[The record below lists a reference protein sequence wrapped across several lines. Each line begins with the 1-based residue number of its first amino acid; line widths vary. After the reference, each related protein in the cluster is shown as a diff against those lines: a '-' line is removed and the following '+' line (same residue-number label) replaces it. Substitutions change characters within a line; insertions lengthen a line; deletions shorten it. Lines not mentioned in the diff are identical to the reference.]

1 MSALLD
7 TLLDAARRAECAL
20 HDAEAS
26 HAAFSFIP
34 TQEHAMK
41 HVQPIVFQRPG
52 AERTEKDGRRAY
64 PIPLHKEATPEA
76 IRGWTRE
83 AVATYIAV
91 RAHAAGSVE
100 TALWR

>member
-1 MSALLD
+1 MSFYMNLLLD
-7 TLLDAARRAECAL
+7 PSRRHECAL
-20 HDAEAS
+20 HDAEAN
-26 HAAFSFIP
+26 HLAFSFIP

-41 HVQPIVFQRPG
+41 HVQPIVFRP
-52 AERTEKDGRRAY
+52 EVQRTEKDGRRAY